1 MIRRQKDRRDIDY
14 VKPYKNSEHARKD
27 LEGMKDAF
35 KYYKNKKETLKK
47 ELQENG
53 LWTCMPKDYRYEMYA
68 LRTMLGILDVKIT
81 KCTAAYKKLQREE
94 SWEQRR
100 QQIRKKVME
109 DTKRRKEEENKLLEA
124 YEEEV
129 TKQIEYYST
138 EEGRKKIMSKVLD
151 AANIIH
157 KQTKKKN

>member
-35 KYYKNKKETLKK
+35 RYYKNKKEMLKK

-53 LWTCMPKDYRYEMYA
+53 LWTDMPKDYRYEMYA

-81 KCTAAYKKLQREE
+81 KGTAAYKKLQREE
-94 SWEQRR
+94 SWEQMR
-100 QQIRKKVME
+100 QQIREKAKE
-109 DTKRRKEEENKLLEA
+109 DRKRRREEEKAKKKA
-124 YEEEV
+124 YEEEE
-129 TKQIEYYST
+129 KRLIEYYT
-138 EEGRKKIMSKVLD
+138 QEDKKRILEKVKDVSK
-151 AANIIH
+151 IIDE
-157 KQTKKKN
+157 QTKKN

>member
-1 MIRRQKDRRDIDY
+1 MIRRQKQRRDIDY

-35 KYYKNKKETLKK
+35 RYYKNKKEMLKK

-53 LWTCMPKDYRYEMYA
+53 LWTNMPKDYRYEMYA

-94 SWEQRR
+94 SLEQRR
-100 QQIRKKVME
+100 I
-109 DTKRRKEEENKLLEA
+109 KL
-124 YEEEV
+124 
-129 TKQIEYYST
+129 
-138 EEGRKKIMSKVLD
+138 
-151 AANIIH
+151 
-157 KQTKKKN
+157 